1 MSILFALVTFLLFV
15 LVSYMRSTRRQ
26 PAVAPEM
33 PQTAKA
39 PRPQV
44 MSLGGLEY
52 PIDYGFHPGHTW
64 AAIESPQHARVGLD
78 SFAANLVGPID
89 SVDLPG
95 LNRWVRQGQPV
106 CKLTAG
112 DTTLELVA
120 PVEGIIT
127 AVNSR
132 LREEPGLATR
142 EPYGDGWLYK
152 VQSPDLVLNMKNLL
166 RGGLVRTWFRDCIER
181 VNAMAAGFAPAL
193 AQDGGLPVQGLLTR
207 VDEKLR
213 RQMIQEFFLFFLG

>member
-15 LVSYMRSTRRQ
+15 LVSYLRSTKQQ
-26 PAVAPEM
+26 PAMVAES
-33 PQTAKA
+33 PQGAKA
-39 PRPQV
+39 PKVQLI
-44 MSLGGLEY
+44 SLGGLEI
-52 PIDYGFHPGHTW
+52 PKDYSFHPGHTW
-64 AAIESPQHARVGLD
+64 AAIENAQHARVGLD
-78 SFAANLVGPID
+78 SFAANLVGPIE

-106 CKLTAG
+106 CKLSAG

-127 AVNSR
+127 AVNPK
-132 LREEPGLATR
+132 LREEPSLATR
-142 EPYGDGWLYK
+142 EPYGEGWLFK
-152 VQSPDLVLNMKNLL
+152 VQSPDLVINLKNLL
-166 RGGLVRTWFRDCIER
+166 KGGLVKAWFRDSIER

-193 AQDGGLPVQGLLTR
+193 AQDGGLPVNGLLTR

-213 RQMIQEFFLFFLG
+213 RQMIHEFFLS

>member
-15 LVSYMRSTRRQ
+15 LVSYMRSTRQQ

-44 MSLGGLEY
+44 MSLGGLEF
-52 PIDYGFHPGHTW
+52 PKAYGFHPGHTW
-64 AAIESPQHARVGLD
+64 AAIENPQHARVGLD

-89 SVDLPG
+89 SVELPG
-95 LNRWVRQGQPV
+95 LNRWVRQGQRV
-106 CKLTAG
+106 CKVASG
-112 DTTLELVA
+112 DTTIDFVA

-166 RGGLVRTWFRDCIER
+166 KGGLVRTWFRDCIER

-193 AQDGGLPVQGLLTR
+193 AQDGGLPVHGLLTR
-207 VDEKLR
+207 VDEKLQ
-213 RQMIQEFFLFFLG
+213 RQMINEFFLS

>member
-15 LVSYMRSTRRQ
+15 LVSYLRSTQRT
-26 PAVAPEM
+26 PVLLAHN
-33 PQTAKA
+33 
-39 PRPQV
+39 PQV
-44 MSLGGLEY
+44 DRTPKVQLMNLGVAEV
-52 PIDYGFHPGHTW
+52 PKDYSFHFGHTW
-64 AAIESPQHARVGLD
+64 AAVENSQHARVGMD
-78 SFAANLVGPID
+78 DFAANLMGTVE

-106 CKLTAG
+106 CKLTVG
-112 DTTLELVA
+112 DTTLGLVA

-127 AVNSR
+127 AVNTR
-132 LREEPGLATR
+132 LRDEPSLATSD
-142 EPYGDGWLYK
+142 PYGNGWLYK
-152 VQSPDLVLNMKNLL
+152 VQSPDLAINLKNLMK
-166 RGGLVRTWFRDCIER
+166 GGLVKAWFRDSIER

-193 AQDGGLPVQGLLTR
+193 AQDGGLPVRGLLTR

>member
-15 LVSYMRSTRRQ
+15 LVSYMRSMRQ
-26 PAVAPEM
+26 LPAVVAES
-33 PQTAKA
+33 PQVAKA
-39 PRPQV
+39 PKLQLI
-44 MSLGGLEY
+44 SLGGLGIPE
-52 PIDYGFHPGHTW
+52 DYSFHPGHTW
-64 AAIESPQHARVGLD
+64 AAIETNQNARVGLD
-78 SFAANLVGPID
+78 SFAANLVGPIE

-106 CKLTAG
+106 CKLAVG

-127 AVNSR
+127 AVNTR
-132 LREEPGLATR
+132 LRDEPSLATSD
-142 EPYGDGWLYK
+142 PYGKGWLYK
-152 VQSPDLVLNMKNLL
+152 VQSPDLAINLKNLMK
-166 RGGLVRTWFRDCIER
+166 GSLVKAWFRDSIER

-193 AQDGGLPVQGLLTR
+193 AQDGGLPVNGLLTR